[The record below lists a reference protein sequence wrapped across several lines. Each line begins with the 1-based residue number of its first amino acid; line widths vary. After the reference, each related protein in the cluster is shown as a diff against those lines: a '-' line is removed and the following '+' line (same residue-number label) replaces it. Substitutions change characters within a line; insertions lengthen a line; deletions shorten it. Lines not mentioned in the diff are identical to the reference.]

1 MERQSRD
8 TQALTNPNESCVE
21 IKEESEENLIAGEWN
36 FQCLAV
42 SESCF
47 EFRMIGLFCFLIQWS
62 F

>member
-36 FQCLAV
+36 FQRLAV

-47 EFRMIGLFCFLIQWS
+47 EFRMIG
-62 F
+62 